1 MAGGKVPK
9 SKNFPLKNFC
19 TLTSL
24 EKKDENLG
32 DELIH
37 MLFNSFYLHQLL
49 PTVITTTFGFWK
61 WLQFLS
67 SIPKWE
73 GMLLSPDLGV

>member
-37 MLFNSFYLHQLL
+37 MLFNSFYYISCCQQL
-49 PTVITTTFGFWK
+49 
-61 WLQFLS
+61 
-67 SIPKWE
+67 
-73 GMLLSPDLGV
+73 